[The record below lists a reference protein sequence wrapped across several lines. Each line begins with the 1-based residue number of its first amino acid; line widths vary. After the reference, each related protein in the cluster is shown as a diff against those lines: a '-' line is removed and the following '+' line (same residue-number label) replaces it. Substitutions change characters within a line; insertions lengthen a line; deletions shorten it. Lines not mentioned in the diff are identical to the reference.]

1 LENVIGHGCM
11 MTMTDMIDVTDLPLL
26 APGARAAGAS
36 QTAASAPMLAASGQS
51 LEEHEKQL
59 VMDALKE
66 AGGNQSKA
74 ARQLRIG
81 RDALRYKMKK
91 FGLF

>member
-1 LENVIGHGCM
+1 
-11 MTMTDMIDVTDLPLL
+11 MTDMIDVTDLPPL
-26 APGARAAGAS
+26 AQQSARAAGAG
-36 QTAASAPMLAASGQS
+36 QAATAAPALAEPGQS

-59 VMDALKE
+59 VMDALKQ

-91 FGLF
+91 FGLL

>member
-1 LENVIGHGCM
+1 
-11 MTMTDMIDVTDLPLL
+11 
-26 APGARAAGAS
+26 
-36 QTAASAPMLAASGQS
+36 MLKVNKINF
-51 LEEHEKQL
+51 EDHEKQL
-59 VMDALKE
+59 VMDALQQ

-91 FGLF
+91 FGLL